1 MSLGFD
7 PIPNSPLG
15 GRVSGIDFSKP
26 VDSAD
31 ISALQKALPKY
42 RALSIPAQ
50 NLQPEDFV
58 RFGKMFGNPHPH
70 VLEHLRLPGHPEIL
84 ELTNIVEDENKPN
97 GHNGAAFW
105 HTDNSYES
113 QPASATMLYARQV
126 PDSGGE
132 TLICDMVAAYRALP
146 DAMKA
151 RCAPLM
157 VRHRYGNRDQDKEF
171 AAGKLQGDQLK
182 KVPEVEHALVCK
194 HPVSG
199 EECLYAVAASSR
211 GIVGMPD
218 DEAVALL
225 DELKRHCTQPEFVS
239 AHRYTVDEV
248 FIWDTLATM
257 HAAAVMDVA
266 RNAANTRR
274 MYRISVKGHQTL
286 AQSA

>member
-1 MSLGFD
+1 MSIGFD
-7 PIPNSPLG
+7 PIPDSPLG
-15 GRVSGIDFSKP
+15 GRVSGLDLSKP
-26 VDSAD
+26 LDVAD
-31 ISALQKALPKY
+31 IRALQKALPKY

-70 VLEHLRLPGHPEIL
+70 VLEHLRLSGYPEIL
-84 ELTNIVEDENKPN
+84 ELTNIVEDESKPN

-105 HTDNSYES
+105 HTDNSYEA

-126 PDSGGE
+126 PKSGGE
-132 TLICDMVAAYRALP
+132 TLICDMAAAYRALP
-146 DAMKA
+146 SAMQQ
-151 RCAPLM
+151 RCAPLI

-171 AAGKLQGDQLK
+171 AAGQLQGNQLEN
-182 KVPEVEHALVCK
+182 VPEVTHPLVHK

-211 GIVGMPD
+211 GIVGVPD
-218 DEAVALL
+218 DEAVSLL
-225 DELKRHCTQPEFVS
+225 NELKSHCTKPQFVI
-239 AHRYTVDEV
+239 AHQYTVDEV

-266 RNAANTRR
+266 RDASNTRK
-274 MYRISVKGHQTL
+274 MYRISVKGHQYL
-286 AQSA
+286 DH